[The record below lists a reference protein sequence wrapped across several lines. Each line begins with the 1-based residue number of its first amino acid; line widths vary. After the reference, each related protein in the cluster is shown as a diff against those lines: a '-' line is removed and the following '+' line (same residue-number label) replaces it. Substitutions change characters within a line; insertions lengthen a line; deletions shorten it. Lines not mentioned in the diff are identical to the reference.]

1 MILVNRGYT
10 LTEHAPT
17 TYNYQFQNV
26 PSPVSR
32 TNIFPIDQIDP
43 PAATTDTGYPVF
55 LASSMAAGTLGTH
68 TEIDCYFSW
77 KSASGARKHDQIQNE
92 STVAGKYDILEIYDD
107 GARSTLTV
115 LADSPIIFAFIAE
128 KITMGFT
135 GSHAYEYAAEGVKL
149 AYQYVKNGVT
159 YVQTRNLHFG
169 DSNYNSIVLAQT
181 GTRTQQDYLYTVS
194 GGVT

>member
-10 LTEHAPT
+10 LTEHAPA

-77 KSASGARKHDQIQNE
+77 KSASGARKHDQIQNI
-92 STVAGKYDILEIYDD
+92 STDGVRYDIHEIYDD
-107 GARSTLTV
+107 GVMIDTRVNSQ
-115 LADSPIIFAFIAE
+115 SPIIFAFIAE

-135 GSHAYEYAAEGVKL
+135 GSHAYEYVAEGVKL
-149 AYQYVKNGVT
+149 AYQYVSSGT
-159 YVQTRNLHFG
+159 MYVATRYLHGG